1 MPPSAGS
8 YLGQE
13 RRECPDATRLTQSR
27 LSSFGN
33 TLCYDA
39 LDPTD
44 HHLHRR
50 FVRQLLTA
58 ERSPR
63 EKIDRVPECSGEKLS
78 SLVATG
84 PSVDEDSANTL
95 AVGNAAGCERPQT
108 QACPQ
113 DRAGFST
120 FPARGANN
128 TRRAPSIPAVTALR
142 GRRS

>member
-39 LDPTD
+39 LDPTN

-78 SLVATG
+78 SLIAK
-84 PSVDEDSANTL
+84 
-95 AVGNAAGCERPQT
+95 
-108 QACPQ
+108 
-113 DRAGFST
+113 RADYE
-120 FPARGANN
+120 
-128 TRRAPSIPAVTALR
+128 
-142 GRRS
+142 